1 MPFPTAI
8 HLFKPWLLLQHFFL
22 PSLSFYFL
30 FFVQQCPFSQNV
42 LANTFFAKL
51 PKAMSNRAPETS
63 EIKTASVTVLILAV
77 NQCFGEV
84 YKLWLTLIRGCSHTG
99 VQSCLPS
106 GILHRFLHSPRGLCG
121 STCLACLGSCL
132 VSTCHLHPN
141 GVLPYVVTLCPL
153 NQLYPPR
160 NALFLHSLSSTF
172 IPFLQGPA

>member
-1 MPFPTAI
+1 MAALTA
-8 HLFKPWLLLQHFFL
+8 FFSSF
-22 PSLSFYFL
+22 SLFL
-30 FFVQQCPFSQNV
+30 FFIFCSTVSFQSKCLSKYI
-42 LANTFFAKL
+42 LSKL

-160 NALFLHSLSSTF
+160 NALILHSLSSTF